1 MKRVFLALTVL
12 LITLSSSGQDL
23 KKSVTWDNLR
33 AHPAPLPVIGELEAV
48 PSSLDRLSL
57 WSVGCETLDRDYAD
71 FDKFCK
77 YVPETGVGYARLQS
91 GWAKCEPKK
100 KGRYEFAWLDHHV
113 DGLIELG
120 IHPWMCLC
128 YGNPLYTDGGKDL
141 NARLFGDGPIMDAWL
156 KYVQQV
162 VRRYKGKVTM
172 YEVWNEPDGA
182 KGADWADYALL
193 FARTAKVIK
202 EEDPDAKVAAFG
214 AYSVRTDY
222 FRNGLQRIA
231 ELGAADYMDY
241 VTYHA
246 YWPNPERLIPYV
258 EKLKEDIHAVNPN
271 TVLLQGESGCPSRLE
286 YGHAMSFKE
295 WTEYS
300 QVKWDLRHMLM
311 NFSLD
316 VPSSV
321 FTMVDLHYK
330 DYMIQSFGLICTNL
344 KSVPQYKRPK
354 FYGVQHLTATIT
366 ADCKSCDAF
375 RLTGS
380 STHEEITLVG
390 VEKNGKTAGLLIW
403 LSGEEP
409 TSSLDRQLVNIT
421 IKGVVLEDPVYVD
434 LVTGYVHE
442 LKGIEKRFDGMRLVQ
457 FPIWDAPVLIME
469 RSEVNF
475 K

>member
-1 MKRVFLALTVL
+1 
-12 LITLSSSGQDL
+12 
-23 KKSVTWDNLR
+23 
-33 AHPAPLPVIGELEAV
+33 
-48 PSSLDRLSL
+48 
-57 WSVGCETLDRDYAD
+57 
-71 FDKFCK
+71 
-77 YVPETGVGYARLQS
+77 
-91 GWAKCEPKK
+91 
-100 KGRYEFAWLDHHV
+100 
-113 DGLIELG
+113 
-120 IHPWMCLC
+120 
-128 YGNPLYTDGGKDL
+128 
-141 NARLFGDGPIMDAWL
+141 
-156 KYVQQV
+156 
-162 VRRYKGKVTM
+162 
-172 YEVWNEPDGA
+172 
-182 KGADWADYALL
+182 
-193 FARTAKVIK
+193 
-202 EEDPDAKVAAFG
+202 
-214 AYSVRTDY
+214 
-222 FRNGLQRIA
+222 
-231 ELGAADYMDY
+231 
-241 VTYHA
+241 
-246 YWPNPERLIPYV
+246 
-258 EKLKEDIHAVNPN
+258 
-271 TVLLQGESGCPSRLE
+271 
-286 YGHAMSFKE
+286 
-295 WTEYS
+295 
-300 QVKWDLRHMLM
+300 MLM

-409 TSSLDRQLVNIT
+409 TSSLDRQLVDLT
-421 IKGVVLEDPVYVD
+421 IKGAVLEDPVYVD